1 METKAILM
9 FSVYLVAITVAAIF
23 IALHTP
29 IGM

>member
-1 METKAILM
+1 METKELIM
-9 FSVYLVAITVAAIF
+9 FSVYLVAVTVAAIF